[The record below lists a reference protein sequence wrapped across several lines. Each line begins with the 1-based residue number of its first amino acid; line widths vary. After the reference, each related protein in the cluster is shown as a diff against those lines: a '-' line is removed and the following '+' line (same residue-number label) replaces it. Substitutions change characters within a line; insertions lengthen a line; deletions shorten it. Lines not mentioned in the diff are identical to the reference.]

1 MVLSFVPSMVP
12 MVFLR
17 AMSGFFMASLRPVC
31 NGLVA
36 EARNRRGGAG
46 GFIMLFWG
54 GWLGAR
60 VHKQDRL
67 LHILND
73 LTKDSRS
80 IQVHATKNTMP
91 PIRSWTADAFI
102 FSWSLIFCGM
112 WCISWSKGGQICLST
127 LVIAVG
133 PGERLVDHSYK
144 P

>member
-1 MVLSFVPSMVP
+1 MSTNTSTKFHFLSVAGQSLLH
-12 MVFLR
+12 LR
-17 AMSGFFMASLRPVC
+17 HALHV
-31 NGLVA
+31 V
-36 EARNRRGGAG
+36 RNLQACPY
-46 GFIMLFWG
+46 
-54 GWLGAR
+54 WLEVGNKEEKQKRTAVKLL

-73 LTKDSRS
+73 VTKDSRS

-91 PIRSWTADAFI
+91 PMRSWTADAFI
-102 FSWSLIFCGM
+102 FSRSLIFCGM

-144 P
+144 PWES